1 VLAVDPAAELEAD
14 NKNPEPFPRRY
25 AVARPVTI
33 TPTLQGTW
41 EPVTNGRVWRVRIDC
56 AGATDI
62 NLGFSRFW
70 LPEGATLYVRAES
83 ENYFQ
88 GPFTAQDN
96 KPHGQ
101 LWTPVVPGGAAM
113 VELFVPTEATQ
124 EPQIVLTQVGGGY
137 RDMFHRKDGGT
148 PKAGSCNIDVVCP
161 QAASWSNEIRSV
173 AWYSISG
180 VALCSGTLIADAAQD
195 FRNFFLTANHCG
207 LNGGNAPSVTVYW
220 NFQSPS
226 CGQHGGGSLA
236 QNQSGAVFRASKYDC
251 DFSLI
256 ELDEMPDATFNVFY
270 SGWNRSGTAPG
281 GCVGIHHPNTDEKSI
296 SFSANALTT
305 VNSCIGTGG
314 VNTHWRVV
322 WTSGVTEPGSSG
334 SGIWDPSNHQLI
346 GTLSGGGS
354 ACSSPTAAD
363 CYGKFSVGWASGTSS
378 SDRLRD
384 WLDPQN
390 TAAMSV
396 TGVDPNNSSIIRL
409 ASASLATEG
418 FAPPDGA
425 VEPGEQVTM
434 NISLQNLGGLPTTNL
449 TATLLATGGISNPGP
464 AQNYGVVARGNPPV
478 TQTFSFTATG
488 ICGGT
493 INPVLQLQDGSVNLG
508 TVTFAVPLGVGTQTQ
523 LLAQT
528 FDGVSAPSLPAGW
541 TSSITGSGTAFA
553 TTTAQSDTPPN
564 SAFAA
569 NPAVVTDNR
578 LVSPLV
584 TGVPAN
590 TRLIFRHRYIT
601 ESGYD
606 GGALE
611 ISINGGAFTDILTAG
626 GSFASNAYNATL
638 SSSYMNPLAGRSAWS
653 GNSGSF
659 VTTVVNLPASAVGG
673 NVQFRWRFGS
683 DTSISSTGWYV
694 DTVSL
699 VGTSYSCLSA
709 LVQPLIVN
717 PRLTGPGSM
726 AFSYQSANGHTYFV
740 ESTPN
745 LITPVW
751 TTLQTNAGDGSLK
764 SFTNSTSGLT
774 ARYFR
779 VRTQ

>member
-1 VLAVDPAAELEAD
+1 
-14 NKNPEPFPRRY
+14 
-25 AVARPVTI
+25 
-33 TPTLQGTW
+33 
-41 EPVTNGRVWRVRIDC
+41 
-56 AGATDI
+56 
-62 NLGFSRFW
+62 
-70 LPEGATLYVRAES
+70 
-83 ENYFQ
+83 
-88 GPFTAQDN
+88 
-96 KPHGQ
+96 
-101 LWTPVVPGGAAM
+101 
-113 VELFVPTEATQ
+113 
-124 EPQIVLTQVGGGY
+124 
-137 RDMFHRKDGGT
+137 
-148 PKAGSCNIDVVCP
+148 
-161 QAASWSNEIRSV
+161 
-173 AWYSISG
+173 
-180 VALCSGTLIADAAQD
+180 
-195 FRNFFLTANHCG
+195 
-207 LNGGNAPSVTVYW
+207 
-220 NFQSPS
+220 
-226 CGQHGGGSLA
+226 
-236 QNQSGAVFRASKYDC
+236 
-251 DFSLI
+251 
-256 ELDEMPDATFNVFY
+256 
-270 SGWNRSGTAPG
+270 
-281 GCVGIHHPNTDEKSI
+281 
-296 SFSANALTT
+296 
-305 VNSCIGTGG
+305 
-314 VNTHWRVV
+314 
-322 WTSGVTEPGSSG
+322 VTEPGSSG
-334 SGIWDPSNHQLI
+334 SGIWDPANHQLI

-390 TAAMSV
+390 TGAMSV
-396 TGVDPNNSSIIRL
+396 PGVDPNTSSIIRL

-449 TATLLATGGISNPGP
+449 TATLLAAGGVSNPGP
-464 AQNYGVVARGNPPV
+464 AQNYGVVARSNPPV
-478 TQTFSFTATG
+478 SQTFSFTATG
-488 ICGGT
+488 TCGGT

-541 TSSITGSGTAFA
+541 TSSVTGSGTAFA
-553 TTTAQSDTPPN
+553 TTSALSDTAPN

-578 LVSPLV
+578 LISPLV
-584 TGVPAN
+584 AGVPAN
-590 TRLIFRHRYIT
+590 AQLKFRHRYIT
-601 ESGYD
+601 EKNYD

-611 ISINGGAFTDILTAG
+611 ISINGGAFADIVAAG
-626 GSFASNAYNATL
+626 GWFASNAYTATL
-638 SSSYMNPLAGRSAWS
+638 SSSYMNPLAGRQAWS

-673 NVQFRWRFGS
+673 SVQFRWRFGS
-683 DTSISSTGWYV
+683 DTSVSSTGWYV

-699 VGTSYSCLSA
+699 VGTNYSCLLA
-709 LVQPLIVN
+709 PVPPLIVN

-726 AFSYQSANGHTYFV
+726 AFSYQSVNGHSYFV
-740 ESTPN
+740 ESTPD